1 MPRKAPN
8 QVSRLFVLPFT
19 PHHPASSPSP
29 GLAFLPPK
37 WTLIPRLECSLLLLY
52 LWLSSFT
59 HLFNPKI
66 LTEGHLQ
73 ARHSAWAED
82 YKHTN
87 TLK

>member
-1 MPRKAPN
+1 MPREAPN
-8 QVSRLFVLPFT
+8 QASRLFVPPFT
-19 PHHPASSPSP
+19 PQHTASSPSP

-37 WTLIPRLECSLLLLY
+37 WTLIP
-52 LWLSSFT
+52 FT

-73 ARHSAWAED
+73 ARHSAWAEN

-87 TLK
+87 THK